1 MFPTSSH
8 DENIRR
14 GVREFSKWNGELV
27 KLLKRLTSRLSETVE
42 AWEEFRCQRKEI
54 EYFLSDAGEP
64 PASRLSLKSSI
75 VAIDK
80 TFSDLRLLLAKL
92 QRFEKELCDG
102 NPQGVSHI
110 SVAFKYG
117 IT

>member
-1 MFPTSSH
+1 M
-8 DENIRR
+8 
-14 GVREFSKWNGELV
+14 WNTDLV
-27 KLLKRLTSRLSETVE
+27 KLSKQLISRLSEPVE
-42 AWEEFRCQRKEI
+42 AWEEFRYQRKEI
-54 EYFLSDAGEP
+54 EYFLSDEGEQ

-80 TFSDLRLLLAKL
+80 TFSDLRLLLGKL
-92 QRFEKELCDG
+92 ERFEKELCDG

-110 SVAFKYG
+110 SVPLKHG